1 MLANT
6 LAVHTA
12 APALSVLDL
21 SPVPSGSTPA
31 DALRNT
37 IDLARHADTLGLARY
52 WLAEHH
58 NAAGIASS
66 APEVMIA
73 SIAAVTSRIR
83 VGSGG
88 IMLPNH
94 SALKVAETF
103 RALHALHPERIDLGV
118 GRAAGTDNRTALALR
133 RSRELLGAGGF
144 PEQLAELLAL
154 LTNDPDPATRF
165 GPLKAVPTGVP
176 APQIHLL
183 GAGEESASAAA
194 KLGVGFAYAHHFA
207 PDGAV
212 AALRRYRA
220 EFQASALRPVP
231 HAIVAVSV
239 ICGETDAHAD
249 ELAKSSELA
258 WVRFGQGLRDLPLPS
273 LDEARAYPYDADEE
287 QLRRLTRAR
296 TVVGSAE
303 SVGRTLRA
311 LVDESQADEVMAT
324 TTVHDH
330 AERKRSYERLLGA
343 LRG

>member
-6 LAVHTA
+6 LAVRTA

-94 SALKVAETF
+94 SALQVAETF

-118 GRAAGTDNRTALALR
+118 GRAAGTDNKTALALR
-133 RSRELLGAGGF
+133 RSRDLLGSDAF
-144 PEQLAELLAL
+144 PEQLAELIAL
-154 LTNDPDPATRF
+154 LTSDPDPAMRF

-176 APQIHLL
+176 APELHLL
-183 GAGEESASAAA
+183 GASEESASAAA
-194 KLGVGFAYAHHFA
+194 KLGLGFAYAHHFA

-220 EFQASALRPVP
+220 EFEASALRTTP
-231 HAIVAVSV
+231 HAIVAVAA
-239 ICGETDAHAD
+239 ICGETDAHAE
-249 ELAKSSELA
+249 ELATSGELA
-258 WVRFGQGLRDLPLPS
+258 WVRFGQGLRDLPMPS
-273 LDEARAYPYDADEE
+273 VEEARAYAYDADED
-287 QLRRLTRAR
+287 QLRNLTRSR
-296 TVVGSAE
+296 NMVGSAE
-303 SVGRTLRA
+303 SVGRVLRA
-311 LVDESQADEVMAT
+311 LVEESQADEVMAT
-324 TTVHDH
+324 TGVHDH
-330 AERKRSYERLLGA
+330 AERKRSYERLLVA
-343 LRG
+343 LR